1 VVSVYYL
8 LCLKEKGHDTGQQ
21 NVPSKLR
28 ETDSTLI
35 NLVLYQLWS
44 HIGHT
49 GERKIATI

>member
-1 VVSVYYL
+1 M
-8 LCLKEKGHDTGQQ
+8 LKRRKVHDTGQQ

-35 NLVLYQLWS
+35 NLVLYQFWS